1 LSSNGSLDAVKTKG
15 LRAQNQVDKAR
26 RRHHSED
33 SSSPA
38 TTQKKEKLEQDAPGH
53 SHVEQSRQHY

>member
-1 LSSNGSLDAVKTKG
+1 LDAVKTKG